1 MSRDGPWFQ
10 STHPNA
16 PASAASGPGLEAVVV
31 HPPEVSGARFALRPD
46 LVFGRAPDD
55 DAACIPHATISR
67 RHARVRLGLG
77 GVLCLEDLG
86 SRNGT
91 KLDGKTPELP
101 LPLVPQ
107 SVIRLGD
114 VHLVVDLR
122 SERGFEDDDA
132 LRGASA
138 LMAEARERLERAAPT
153 TAPVLIFGET
163 GTGKE
168 RVASEIHRRSGRG
181 GAYVT
186 LNSAEL
192 SPQLIES
199 QLFGHERGAF
209 TGATAAKVGLFAAA
223 HGGTLFL
230 DEIGELPLELQPKFL
245 RVLQEGEL
253 RRVGG
258 TTTERADV
266 RIVAATNRDLAALVE
281 TGAFRRDL
289 YARIAFHEIRLPA
302 LRERR
307 RDVLGWL
314 SLLWKRHAVE
324 RGGPSEVALAAD
336 AVERILLH
344 DWRDNLR
351 GLERLVHRVQGLALP
366 GPIGL
371 RALVQSLPELGPIAS
386 SETPRNA
393 GSGPPRAASDQPP
406 DVEATDQKPAPSRE
420 ELLRVYEGT
429 GRSVRATAK
438 HFGKE
443 RRQIYRWLERFGIPR
458 DDD

>member
-1 MSRDGPWFQ
+1 MREGPWFQ

-16 PASAASGPGLEAVVV
+16 PASVASGPSLEAVVV
-31 HPPEVSGARFALRPD
+31 HPPEVSGARFALRPE
-46 LVFGRAPDD
+46 LVFGRAPDVET
-55 DAACIPHATISR
+55 AAIPHPTISR
-67 RHARVRLGLG
+67 RHARIRVGLG

-91 KLDGKTPELP
+91 RLDGRTPELP
-101 LPLVPQ
+101 LPLLPQ
-107 SVIRLGD
+107 TVIRLGD

-122 SERGFEDDDA
+122 SERSFDDDDA
-132 LRGASA
+132 VRGASA

-153 TAPVLIFGET
+153 AAPVLVFGET

-209 TGATAAKVGLFAAA
+209 TGAAAAKHGLFAAA
-223 HGGTLFL
+223 DGGTLFL
-230 DEIGELPLELQPKFL
+230 DEVGELPLELQPKFL

-258 TTTERADV
+258 TTTERVDV
-266 RIVAATNRDLAALVE
+266 RIVAATNRDLPALVE
-281 TGAFRRDL
+281 AGAFRRDL
-289 YARIAFHEIRLPA
+289 YARLAFHEIRLPA

-307 RDVLGWL
+307 RDILAWL
-314 SLLWKRHAVE
+314 SLLWKSHTEE
-324 RGGPSEVALAAD
+324 RGVPSEIALAPD
-336 AVERILLH
+336 AVERLLLH
-344 DWRDNLR
+344 EWPDNLR
-351 GLERLVHRVQGLALP
+351 GLARLVHRLQGAALA
-366 GPIGL
+366 GPLGI
-371 RALVQSLPELGPIAS
+371 RALVQSLPELGPMTRT
-386 SETPRNA
+386 EPPREA
-393 GSGPPRAASDQPP
+393 RSGPPRPASDQPP
-406 DVEATDQKPAPSRE
+406 EAEATEAKPAPSRD
-420 ELLRVYEGT
+420 ELLRVYEAT

-443 RRQIYRWLERFGIPR
+443 RRQIYRWLERYGVAR
-458 DDD
+458 GDD